1 MQARHGLPKTIQ
13 VRLLSDCCVG
23 SGNIGIQGD
32 VWLLAAASAMTLID
46 GSQAERILTDADK
59 DVVEMREPGL
69 QIYAE
74 SADDPKPKL
83 ISRLKPSERKPRP
96 AALIPLNAAT
106 QCLEF
111 VTVRPHR

>member
-1 MQARHGLPKTIQ
+1 
-13 VRLLSDCCVG
+13 
-23 SGNIGIQGD
+23 
-32 VWLLAAASAMTLID
+32 MTLLD
-46 GSQAERILTDADK
+46 ASMAERILTDADK
-59 DVVEMREPGL
+59 DVVELREPGL

-96 AALIPLNAAT
+96 LVGIPLNAAT

-111 VTVRPHR
+111 IAVRPYR